1 MIRRGKGDRVLPYPA
16 QNPEVSAAVP
26 AGVWP
31 ADCHD
36 TKRHGTGEILPRAF
50 LDTALFSVRA
60 VRAAAA
66 GEGERAGIRVIHPV
80 FHNFPQFSTVN
91 CGEVGQLLYFLRYFV
106 NSYPREGWKNHAG
119 FQQIWWKPA
128 WSVDFST
135 VFCAGCLLA
144 GRVQSW

>member
-1 MIRRGKGDRVLPYPA
+1 MIRGKRRTGFFRTPHRIRKFLRQFRQGFGLRIA
-16 QNPEVSAAVP
+16 MTQ
-26 AGVWP
+26 
-31 ADCHD
+31 
-36 TKRHGTGEILPRAF
+36 KGTGQERSCPVPFWIQPFFLCGLCGLRLP
-50 LDTALFSVRA
+50 
-60 VRAAAA
+60 AA
-66 GEGERAGIRVIHPV
+66 GERAGIRVIHPV

-91 CGEVGQLLYFLRYFV
+91 CGEVGQLLHFLRYFV

-135 VFCAGCLLA
+135 VFCAGCLRA